1 MMGDLA
7 IDRATTESREPPL
20 QRLLLFNLA
29 TDEKDPI
36 LGFAV
41 EWVRV
46 LAARVRHVD
55 VITMRSG
62 TADLPGNVRVYSI
75 GKERGWTEA
84 RRLVEFYRRLG
95 LLLHEQ
101 TYDACFAHM
110 QELFAL
116 LAAPLLKLKH
126 IPVTLWYTHPHTAL
140 TLRAAIRTVDRVIT
154 ADSSSCR
161 VRTSKLLVTG
171 HGIDTDRFVPAPC
184 HRFRFRVVAVG
195 RVTPIKRL
203 ELLVDAAAHLQSRL
217 AQPLEVRLI
226 GPTDIPDANYEAALR
241 RRAFEMGIAPQVNF
255 VGPLGTEELIAE
267 YQAADAVV
275 SLTGRGSFDKSAL
288 EGMSCGLPLLTMN
301 PAFAPHLLAAGVPGP
316 IEDGNAEALG
326 EAIARLADVPVEERR
341 RWGLALRAEVVR
353 AHSLQRLADLL
364 VNQIL

>member
-1 MMGDLA
+1 MMGELA
-7 IDRATTESREPPL
+7 MDRAPTESRQPPL

-36 LGFAV
+36 LGFTVDWIRA
-41 EWVRV
+41 
-46 LAARVRHVD
+46 LAARVPNVD

-62 TADLPGNVRVYSI
+62 PTDLPENVRVYSI

-84 RRLVEFYRRLG
+84 RRLVEFYRRLA

-110 QELFAL
+110 QERFAL

-126 IPVTLWYTHPHTAL
+126 IPVTLWYVHPHTPLA
-140 TLRAAIRTVDRVIT
+140 LRAATRTVDRVIT
-154 ADSSSCR
+154 ASSSSCR
-161 VRTSKLLVTG
+161 VRTSKLIVTG
-171 HGIDTDRFVPAPC
+171 HGIDTDRYVPAFSDRS
-184 HRFRFRVVAVG
+184 RFRAVAVG

-203 ELLVDAAAHLQSRL
+203 DLLVDAVARVQSRR
-217 AQPLEVRLI
+217 AQALEVRLI
-226 GPTDIPDANYEAALR
+226 GPTDSADIKYEAALR
-241 RRAFEMGIAPQVNF
+241 RRVSEMGIASQVNF

-267 YQAADAVV
+267 YQAADVIV
-275 SLTGRGSFDKSAL
+275 SVTRAGSFDKSAI

-301 PAFAPHLLAAGVPGP
+301 PDFAPQLLAAGMPGL

-326 EAIARLADVPVEERR
+326 QAIGRLADVPVGERR
-341 RWGLALRAEVVR
+341 RWGLALRAEMVR

>member
-7 IDRATTESREPPL
+7 IDQAPTESRVPPL
-20 QRLLLFNLA
+20 RRLLLFNLA

-36 LGFAV
+36 LGFTV
-41 EWVRV
+41 EWVRA
-46 LAARVRHVD
+46 LATRVPYVD

-62 TADLPGNVRVYSI
+62 TTDLPGNVRVYSI

-84 RRLVEFYRRLG
+84 RRLIEFYRRLG

-110 QELFAL
+110 QERFAV

-126 IPVTLWYTHPHTAL
+126 IPVTLWYTHPHTPLA
-140 TLRAAIRTVDRVIT
+140 LRAAIKTVDRVIT

-161 VRTSKLLVTG
+161 IQTSKLLATG
-171 HGIDTDRFVPAPC
+171 HGIDTDRFVPDFGD
-184 HRFRFRVVAVG
+184 RSGFRVVAVG

-203 ELLVDAAAHLQSRL
+203 ELLVVAAARLQSRL
-217 AQPLEVRLI
+217 RQPLEVRLI
-226 GPTDIPDANYEAALR
+226 GPTDISDTDYEAALR
-241 RRAFEMGIAPQVNF
+241 RQASEMGIASQVDF
-255 VGPLGTEELIAE
+255 VGPLGTDELIAE
-267 YQAADAVV
+267 YQAADAIV
-275 SLTGRGSFDKSAL
+275 SLTRHGSFDKAAI

-301 PAFAPHLLAAGVPGP
+301 PAFAPHLLAAGMPEP
-316 IEDGNAEALG
+316 IEDGSAGAL
-326 EAIARLADVPVEERR
+326 EQAIGQLVDVPVEERR
-341 RWGLALRAEVVR
+341 RMGMALRAEVIR

-364 VNQIL
+364 VNEIL

>member
-7 IDRATTESREPPL
+7 IDPAPTDSREPPL
-20 QRLLLFNLA
+20 ERLLLFNLA
-29 TDEKDPI
+29 TDQEDPI
-36 LGFAV
+36 LGFTV
-41 EWVRV
+41 EWVRA
-46 LAARVRHVD
+46 LATRVSNVD

-62 TADLPGNVRVYSI
+62 PTDLPDNVRVFSI

-95 LLLHEQ
+95 LLLREQ

-110 QELFAL
+110 QERFAL

-126 IPVTLWYTHPHTAL
+126 IPVTLWYVHPHTPLA
-140 TLRAAIRTVDRVIT
+140 LRAAIRTVDRVIT
-154 ADSSSCR
+154 ASSSSCR

-171 HGIDTDRFVPAPC
+171 HGIDTDRFVPAFC
-184 HRFRFRVVAVG
+184 DQSHFRVVAVG

-203 ELLVDAAAHLQSRL
+203 ELLVDAAASLQGRL
-217 AQPLEVRLI
+217 TQALEVRLV
-226 GPTDIPDANYEAALR
+226 GPTDISDVDYEAALR
-241 RRAFEMGIAPQVNF
+241 DRALEMGIASQVSL
-255 VGPLGTEELIAE
+255 VGPRGTEDLIAE

-275 SLTGRGSFDKSAL
+275 SLTGRGSFDKSAI

-301 PAFAPHLLAAGVPGP
+301 PDFAPLLLAAGMPGP

-326 EAIARLADVPVEERR
+326 HAIERLVEVPVEERR
-341 RWGLALRAEVVR
+341 RLGMALRAEVVR

>member
-1 MMGDLA
+1 M
-7 IDRATTESREPPL
+7 IDRAPTEGREPPL

-36 LGFAV
+36 LGFTV
-41 EWVRV
+41 EWVRA
-46 LAARVRHVD
+46 LAARVPNVD

-62 TADLPGNVRVYSI
+62 PTDLPENVRVYSI

-110 QELFAL
+110 QERFAL

-126 IPVTLWYTHPHTAL
+126 IPVTLWYTHPHSPLA
-140 TLRAAIRTVDRVIT
+140 LRAAIRTVDRVIT
-154 ADSSSCR
+154 ASSSSCR
-161 VRTSKLLVTG
+161 VPTSKLIVTG
-171 HGIDTDRFVPAPC
+171 HGIDTDRFVPAFC
-184 HRFRFRVVAVG
+184 DRSRFRVVAVG

-203 ELLVDAAAHLQSRL
+203 ELLVDAAAYLQSHRT
-217 AQPLEVRLI
+217 QPLEVRLI
-226 GPTDIPDANYEAALR
+226 GPTEIADINYEAALR
-241 RRAFEMGIAPQVNF
+241 RRALELGLASRVNF

-267 YQAADAVV
+267 FQAAEAVV
-275 SLTGRGSFDKSAL
+275 SLTGRGSFDKSAI
-288 EGMSCGLPLLTMN
+288 EGMSCALPLLTMN
-301 PAFAPHLLAAGVPGP
+301 PDFAPHLLAAGMPGP
-316 IEDGNAEALG
+316 IEDGNAKALG
-326 EAIARLADVPVEERR
+326 QAIGQLIDVPVKERR

-353 AHSLQRLADLL
+353 AHSLQRLADRL

>member
-1 MMGDLA
+1 MMGGVA
-7 IDRATTESREPPL
+7 IDRAPTESREPPL
-20 QRLLLFNLA
+20 RRLLLFNLA

-36 LGFAV
+36 LGFTV
-41 EWVRV
+41 DWVRA
-46 LAARVRHVD
+46 LATRVANVD

-62 TADLPGNVRVYSI
+62 TTDLPGNVRVYSV

-110 QELFAL
+110 QERFAL
-116 LAAPLLKLKH
+116 LAAPLLKFKH
-126 IPVTLWYTHPHTAL
+126 IPVTLWYTHPHTPLA
-140 TLRAAIRTVDRVIT
+140 LRAAIKTVDRVIT

-161 VRTSKLLVTG
+161 VRTSKLLATG
-171 HGIDTDRFVPAPC
+171 HGIDTDRFVPAFC
-184 HRFRFRVVAVG
+184 DQSRFRVVAVG

-203 ELLVDAAAHLQSRL
+203 ELLIDGAARVQSRL
-217 AQPLEVRLI
+217 TQALEVRLI
-226 GPTDIPDANYEAALR
+226 GPTDIVDTNYEAALR
-241 RRAFEMGIAPQVNF
+241 RRAFEKGIASQVNF

-275 SLTGRGSFDKSAL
+275 GLTRRGSFDKSAI

-301 PAFAPHLLAAGVPGP
+301 PAFAPHLLAAGMPGP
-316 IEDGNAEALG
+316 IVDGNAEALG
-326 EAIARLADVPVEERR
+326 QAIGRLADVSVEERR

>member
-7 IDRATTESREPPL
+7 IDRALTESREPPL
-20 QRLLLFNLA
+20 QRLLMFNLA

-36 LGFAV
+36 LGFTV
-41 EWVRV
+41 EWVRA
-46 LAARVRHVD
+46 LATRVPNVD
-55 VITMRSG
+55 VITMRYG
-62 TADLPGNVRVYSI
+62 TTDLPGNVRVYSI

-110 QELFAL
+110 QERFAL

-126 IPVTLWYTHPHTAL
+126 IPVTLWYTHPHTPLA
-140 TLRAAIRTVDRVIT
+140 LRAAIRTVDRVIT

-161 VRTSKLLVTG
+161 VRTSKLLATG
-171 HGIDTDRFVPAPC
+171 HGIDTDRFVPAFC
-184 HRFRFRVVAVG
+184 DRGRFRVVAVG

-203 ELLVDAAAHLQSRL
+203 ELLVDAAARLQSRL
-217 AQPLEVRLI
+217 TQPLEVRLI
-226 GPTDIPDANYEAALR
+226 GPTDIPDTNYESALR
-241 RRAFEMGIAPQVNF
+241 RRAFEMGIASQVNF

-275 SLTGRGSFDKSAL
+275 SLTRRGSFDKSAI

-301 PAFAPHLLAAGVPGP
+301 PAFAPHLLAAGMPGP

-326 EAIARLADVPVEERR
+326 QAIGRLADVPVQERR
-341 RWGLALRAEVVR
+341 RWGLALRAEVIR

>member
-7 IDRATTESREPPL
+7 IDRAPTESREPPL

-29 TDEKDPI
+29 TDENDLL
-36 LGFAV
+36 LGFTV
-41 EWVRV
+41 EWIRALATRV
-46 LAARVRHVD
+46 PNVD

-62 TADLPGNVRVYSI
+62 TAHLPENVRVYSL

-84 RRLVEFYRRLG
+84 RRFVEFYRRLG

-110 QELFAL
+110 QERFAL

-126 IPVTLWYTHPHTAL
+126 IPTTLWYCHPDTPWA
-140 TLRAAIRTVDRVIT
+140 LRAAIRTVDRVIS
-154 ADSSSCR
+154 AESNSCR
-161 VRTSKLLVTG
+161 VRTSKLLATG
-171 HGIDTDRFVPAPC
+171 HGVDTDRFVPAFGD
-184 HRFRFRVVAVG
+184 RSRFRVVAVG

-203 ELLVDAAAHLQSRL
+203 DLLIDAAARLQSRL
-217 AQPLEVRLI
+217 TQDLEVRLI
-226 GPTDIPDANYEAALR
+226 GPAFTPDISYEAALR
-241 RRAFEMGIAPQVNF
+241 HRAFEMGIASQVNF

-267 YQAADAVV
+267 YQTADAVV
-275 SLTGRGSFDKSAL
+275 SLTGSGSFDKSAL

-301 PAFAPHLLAAGVPGP
+301 PAFAPHLLAAGMPGP
-316 IEDGNAEALG
+316 IEDGNAEALAR
-326 EAIARLADVPVEERR
+326 AIGRLADLPVEERR
-341 RWGLALRAEVVR
+341 RLGLALRAEVVR

>member
-1 MMGDLA
+1 MGDLA
-7 IDRATTESREPPL
+7 IDRAPTESREPPL
-20 QRLLLFNLA
+20 RRLLLFNLA

-36 LGFAV
+36 LGFTV
-41 EWVRV
+41 DWVRA
-46 LAARVRHVD
+46 LAARVPNVD

-62 TADLPGNVRVYSI
+62 TTDLPGNVRVYSI

-110 QELFAL
+110 QERFAL

-126 IPVTLWYTHPHTAL
+126 IPVTLWYVHPHTPLA
-140 TLRAAIRTVDRVIT
+140 LRAAIRTVDRVIT
-154 ADSSSCR
+154 ASSSSCR
-161 VRTSKLLVTG
+161 VRSSKVLVTG
-171 HGIDTDRFVPAPC
+171 HGIDTDRYVPAFC
-184 HRFRFRVVAVG
+184 DRSRFRVLAVG

-203 ELLVDAAAHLQSRL
+203 ELLVDAATCLQSPL
-217 AQPLEVRLI
+217 KQALEVRII
-226 GPTDIPDANYEAALR
+226 GPTDFSDINYEAALR
-241 RRAFEMGIAPQVNF
+241 RRVSEMGVASQVDF
-255 VGPLGTEELIAE
+255 IGPLGTEELIAE
-267 YQAADAVV
+267 YQAADVIV
-275 SLTGRGSFDKSAL
+275 SLTRAGSFDKSAI

-301 PAFAPHLLAAGVPGP
+301 PAFTPQLLAAGMPGP

-326 EAIARLADVPVEERR
+326 RAIGWLADVPVEERR
-341 RWGLALRAEVVR
+341 RWGLALRTDVIR

>member
-7 IDRATTESREPPL
+7 IDRAPTDRRDHPL

-36 LGFAV
+36 LGFTA
-41 EWVRV
+41 EWVRA
-46 LAARVRHVD
+46 LAARVPNVD

-62 TADLPGNVRVYSI
+62 TTDLPGNVRVYSI

-84 RRLVEFYRRLG
+84 RRLFEFYRRLG

-110 QELFAL
+110 QERFAL

-126 IPVTLWYTHPHTAL
+126 IPVTLWYTHPHTPLA
-140 TLRAAIRTVDRVIT
+140 LRAAIRTVDRVIT

-161 VRTSKLLVTG
+161 VRTSKLLAIG
-171 HGIDTDRFVPAPC
+171 HGIDTDRFVPAFC
-184 HRFRFRVVAVG
+184 DQSRFRVVAVG

-203 ELLVDAAAHLQSRL
+203 ELLIDGAARVQSRL
-217 AQPLEVRLI
+217 TQALEVRLI
-226 GPTDIPDANYEAALR
+226 GPTDIVDTNYEAALR
-241 RRAFEMGIAPQVNF
+241 RRAFEKGIASQVNF

-275 SLTGRGSFDKSAL
+275 GLTRRGSFDKSAI

-301 PAFAPHLLAAGVPGP
+301 PAFAPHLLAAGMPGP
-316 IEDGNAEALG
+316 IVDGNAEALG
-326 EAIARLADVPVEERR
+326 QAIGRLADVSVEERR